1 MTAQTAR
8 FRIRTAPFTG
18 SAADP
23 AEWLL
28 DWAPGTRAETIE
40 FTPGFFTGW
49 QPDTAGAELL
59 RFAAGV
65 YCADRVVLRRTS
77 PDAWTRDLGIAV
89 PVTDSCAW
97 RQAPWPAA
105 LDFLTGDRWAL
116 HPNTASAAQPT
127 AGAGLPVDAVSLF
140 SGGLDSLCGVID
152 LLERTPGMRLLL
164 VAHHEGGK
172 ASTAQRALHAGL
184 ADAYGAERVVLRR
197 MFCRRPPP
205 ERPRNVRCPSIAS
218 GPPAHDRCCSSPER

>member
-65 YCADRVVLRRTS
+65 YCATGS
-77 PDAWTRDLGIAV
+77 
-89 PVTDSCAW
+89 SCAE
-97 RQAPWPAA
+97 QARMRGPA
-105 LDFLTGDRWAL
+105 TWA
-116 HPNTASAAQPT
+116 
-127 AGAGLPVDAVSLF
+127 
-140 SGGLDSLCGVID
+140 
-152 LLERTPGMRLLL
+152 
-164 VAHHEGGK
+164 
-172 ASTAQRALHAGL
+172 
-184 ADAYGAERVVLRR
+184 
-197 MFCRRPPP
+197 
-205 ERPRNVRCPSIAS
+205 
-218 GPPAHDRCCSSPER
+218 